1 MNKTLK
7 SAIIQILKAVVK
19 LNDLA
24 SSIPFG
30 VALKT
35 NPYMVIAK
43 VILGFL
49 SVVADWLLISLV
61 AVKETVPTLLKY
73 DPLWIR
79 GKLSGDEPE
88 NRQIRLR
95 NRIKRGTADAKIAWF
110 AKFGDPDIY
119 IKKIR
124 NKDTNYHGPKE

>member
-1 MNKTLK
+1 MNSRIR

-79 GKLSGDEPE
+79 GKLSGDEQE
-88 NRQIRLR
+88 NRQIRLK
-95 NRIKRGTADAKIAWF
+95 NRIARQSHDIKIAWLT
-110 AKFGDPDIY
+110 KFGDPDIY

-124 NKDTNYHGPKE
+124 NQDTNYHGPKE